1 MMAIKHSWWPNH
13 LSKRIRLGLA
23 LGITGLSIV
32 LKIVLLTIGAFP
44 FNADEA
50 VVGLMARH
58 ILQGARPIF
67 FYGQAYMGSLDAWL
81 VALGFALLGEHV
93 EVIRLVQILL
103 YALTVFSAIL
113 LGWMLWEDRRIGVLA
128 GVFLAIPNVNVT
140 LYTTVSLGGYGEALL
155 IGNLILMTTVTLAR
169 KAQHQAATVRDPWE
183 LWGLLGFWMGLGLW
197 VHGLTLVYSV
207 PAVGVLL
214 WHLKHQRRMAKQ
226 LALLGVGFV
235 VGAWPWW
242 YFALTQGWKPL
253 LTELLGSAVAV
264 EAGSWWQKLL
274 QHAFNLVILGSTVTL
289 GFRPPW
295 AVQWL
300 GLPLMPFVLSLWMFV
315 AWDGIRYWRS
325 KKSISFADM
334 LFAGIGLT
342 LVAGFLFTSFGVDP
356 SGRYFLPLALPL
368 AFWAA
373 RWIFRLQPKG
383 LRLACA
389 GLIPLYHL
397 WGIVACAAQN
407 PPGITTQFY
416 APTQI
421 DQRYLP
427 ALSAFLK
434 QTGETR
440 GYSNYWVA
448 YPLAFISQ
456 EELIFTPRLP
466 YHLDLR
472 YTSRDDRYPP
482 YTLMVSQSERVAY
495 VTTNNPALDDYLK
508 QAFNRLGIS
517 YQEAHIGDYR
527 IYYRLSRPVHPQEI
541 GLGESRP

>member
-1 MMAIKHSWWPNH
+1 M
-13 LSKRIRLGLA
+13 GLA
-23 LGITGLSIV
+23 LVITGLSV
-32 LKIVLLTIGAFP
+32 LLKIALLGAEVFP

-93 EVIRLVQILL
+93 EVIRLVQVLL

-113 LGWMLWEDRRIGVLA
+113 LGWMLWEDRRIGLLA

-155 IGNLILMTTVTLAR
+155 IGNLILITAVLL
-169 KAQHQAATVRDPWE
+169 VREDRSEDLIRRVPWG
-183 LWGLLGFWMGLGLW
+183 LWSLLGFWIGLGLW
-197 VHGLTLVYSV
+197 VHGMTLVYSV
-207 PAVGVLL
+207 PAIGVATWHFRHERGIAKRIGMLGIGFFVGSL
-214 WHLKHQRRMAKQ
+214 
-226 LALLGVGFV
+226 
-235 VGAWPWW
+235 PWW

-264 EAGSWWQKLL
+264 EEGAWWQRTL
-274 QHAFNLVILGSTVTL
+274 QHAFNLIVLGSTVTL

-300 GLPLMPFVLSLWMFV
+300 GLPLMPFVLSLWMLV
-315 AWDGIRYWRS
+315 AWEGIRGWWSTRS
-325 KKSISFADM
+325 ITLASS
-334 LFAGIGLT
+334 LLLGIGLT
-342 LVAGFLFTSFGVDP
+342 LGAGFLFTSFGVDP

-368 AFWAA
+368 AFGAA
-373 RWIFRLQPKG
+373 RWIARLSSKG
-383 LRLACA
+383 LRLLCTM
-389 GLIPLYHL
+389 LIPLYHL
-397 WGIVACAAQN
+397 WGIGTCAAQN

-421 DQRYLP
+421 DQRHLP
-427 ALSAFLK
+427 ALSAFLE
-434 QTGETR
+434 QAGETR

-456 EELIFTPRLP
+456 EELIFAPRLP

-482 YTLMVSQSERVAY
+482 YTLVVSQSERVAY
-495 VTTNNPALDDYLK
+495 ITTHNPALDDYLK
-508 QAFNRLGIS
+508 QAFDRLNIN
-517 YQEAHIGDYR
+517 YQEVQIGDYR
-527 IYYRLSRPVHPQEI
+527 IYYRLSRPVHPHEI
-541 GLGESRP
+541 GLGETHP